1 MLFRAPSLDE
11 TERGVVRQIAD
22 LKEKL
27 RWRLHEPR
35 RWVGSLRRLS
45 FARNI
50 QGSNSIEGYEA
61 TLDAAAAVAV
71 GAEPLDTS
79 TETRLALEG
88 YRDAITYVLQLASE
102 PDFEYTE
109 QLIKSLHFMMTSYD
123 LRNRP
128 GRWRAGS
135 IFVRN
140 DQTGEIVHEGAD
152 LDEVPRLLH
161 ELVEQ
166 VQGEDS
172 AVPPVVVAGML
183 T

>member
-61 TLDAAAAVAV
+61 TLAAAAAVAV

-88 YRDAITYVLQLASE
+88 YRDAMTYVLQLASE

-109 QLIKSLHFMMTSYD
+109 QLRGPRRGWRRKMAAGAECPAVGPVHPHRPSATSAHAAPT
-123 LRNRP
+123 RP
-128 GRWRAGS
+128 RERTTVDATRGSGGRARFAGPKHY
-135 IFVRN
+135 
-140 DQTGEIVHEGAD
+140 G
-152 LDEVPRLLH
+152 
-161 ELVEQ
+161 
-166 VQGEDS
+166 
-172 AVPPVVVAGML
+172 PV
-183 T
+183 